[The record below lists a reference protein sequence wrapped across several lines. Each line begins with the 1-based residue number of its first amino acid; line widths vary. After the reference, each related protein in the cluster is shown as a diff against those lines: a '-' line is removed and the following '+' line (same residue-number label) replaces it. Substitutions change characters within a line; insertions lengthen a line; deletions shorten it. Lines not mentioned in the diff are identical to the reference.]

1 MRASNPFNRLVPAS
15 GPVPCTP
22 RSPARMRGALA
33 LLFVAL
39 AGLAACSDSPT
50 EVRTVEV
57 RVQVE
62 FPASFVQ
69 SAAPNAT
76 VVLRSQETAQADT
89 VISDAAGIAVFSSVV
104 PGTYEISANRS
115 LSAAESLQFT
125 GIEEGVELNALLTS
139 RQVSGT
145 GPIEFTATLQGS
157 AVGSWVI
164 SEMYYTGSPDFYFF
178 DQFYRITNNST
189 DTLYA
194 GGLMLASIHGVS
206 GQINPSSE
214 PTPFQNDQDHVYAAA
229 IWRIPG
235 GPDEHPVP
243 PGGSLV
249 IAQQGI
255 DHRSDP
261 DGNPNS
267 PVDLGDADWEMYV
280 DVPDSR
286 DLDSP
291 TVPNMEMVH
300 RRFGFYAL
308 VPVFGPAIVLA
319 EGDPDTFEAVTIP
332 GDSPTSPPVI
342 RIPVQNVIDGVEALQ
357 NENSGAFKRLPA
369 SIDAGFTFASGIY
382 TAQAVRRRVQVET
395 DDRIIYRDTNNSSS
409 DFELVDN
416 PTPRW
421 P

>member
-1 MRASNPFNRLVPAS
+1 MTYQPNPHRTSPILGRLAH
-15 GPVPCTP
+15 
-22 RSPARMRGALA
+22 RALA
-33 LLFVAL
+33 LTIFLLV
-39 AGLAACSDSPT
+39 AGLAACSDDPT
-50 EVRTVEV
+50 QVQTVDV

-62 FPASFVQ
+62 YPASYIQ
-69 SAAPNAT
+69 TSAADAQ
-76 VVLRSQETAQADT
+76 VILRSQETSQADT
-89 VISDAAGIAVFSSVV
+89 LMSDGGGEVTFENVV
-104 PGTYEISANRS
+104 PGTYVISANRS

-125 GIEEGVELNALLTS
+125 GIEEAVELNALVS
-139 RQVSGT
+139 SQSISSNGGAQV
-145 GPIEFTATLQGS
+145 FTLTLQGS

-178 DQFYRITNNST
+178 DQFFRITNNST

-194 GGLMLASIHGVS
+194 GGLMLANIHGVS

-214 PTPFQNDQDHVYAAA
+214 PTPFQDDQDHVYAAA
-229 IWRIPG
+229 IWQIPG
-235 GPDEHPVP
+235 GAEDHPVA

-255 DHRSDP
+255 NHRSDP

-267 PVDLGDADWEMYV
+267 PVDLGDADFEMYV

-308 VPVFGPAIVLA
+308 VTVFGPAIVLA
-319 EGDPDTFEAVTIP
+319 EGDPESFEAVQIP

-342 RIPVQNVIDGVEALQ
+342 RIPVENVLDGVEALQ
-357 NENSGAFKRLPA
+357 NGNSGSFKRIPA
-369 SIDAGFTFASGIY
+369 SIDAGFVFTSGNY
-382 TAQAVRRRVQVET
+382 TAEAVRRRVQVET
-395 DDRIIYRDTNNSSS
+395 SDRIVYRDTNNSTS
-409 DFELVDN
+409 DFEVVDD